1 MHSRELRGG
10 VRHGLET
17 TWFLGVLQ
25 STQEYADGKPHG
37 QGVTSYN
44 NGRVRTKTT
53 FRDGEMIE
61 TEEYPKF
68 DDPRPAV
75 LLEVEANATLYAYWK
90 RPLLHVYP
98 TPLNLEEV
106 QASLEVPEF
115 LAEVFERN
123 RAGSLKGKYDD
134 INTFDDSIAYMAM
147 VDEHGIVDE
156 VGFSGASP
164 RSVGTIDRYP
174 PMIKQLTFNPGRI
187 GTRNVRCQVVVRVR
201 HTFVEGR
208 PGPAS
213 GS

>member
-1 MHSRELRGG
+1 M
-10 VRHGLET
+10 
-17 TWFLGVLQ
+17 
-25 STQEYADGKPHG
+25 
-37 QGVTSYN
+37 
-44 NGRVRTKTT
+44 RTKTT

-75 LLEVEANATLYAYWK
+75 LLEVEANATLYAHWK
-90 RPLLHVYP
+90 RPLLDVYP

-156 VGFSGASP
+156 VGFSGSSP
-164 RSVGTIDRYP
+164 CSVGTIDRYP
-174 PMIKQLTFNPGRI
+174 PMIKHLMFNPGRI

-201 HTFVEGR
+201 HTFVEAR
-208 PGPAS
+208 PGPGLS
-213 GS
+213 RS